1 MSFGFVFSMCKL
13 NSLPVIK
20 DVSILVFSEQFL
32 HKVWMESKNSSK
44 HTDAFDLEILKH
56 LQRDCTQ
63 PHRQIGE
70 AVNLST
76 ASVQRRINRMK
87 KSGIIAAQTAQ
98 IEPKS
103 VGLGLTIVVEV
114 ELKAET
120 AGRID
125 DIKRSFKKAPEIQQ
139 CYYVTGE
146 VDFVLIVIV
155 GDMTAYEDLA
165 QRLFFPNENIRK
177 FRTLVAMDRTK
188 ASTSLNL

>member
-1 MSFGFVFSMCKL
+1 MER
-13 NSLPVIK
+13 IK
-20 DVSILVFSEQFL
+20 
-32 HKVWMESKNSSK
+32 SSK
-44 HTDAFDLEILKH
+44 TNDAFDLAILRQ
-56 LQRDCTQ
+56 LQKDCTQ
-63 PHRQIGE
+63 PHRQIGD

-76 ASVQRRINRMK
+76 ASVQRRINRMR
-87 KSGIIAAQTAQ
+87 KSGIITSQTAQ

-103 VGLGLTIVVEV
+103 VGLGLTIIVEV

-125 DIKRSFKKAPEIQQ
+125 DIKRSFQNAPEIQQ

-146 VDFVLIVIV
+146 VDFVLVVLV
-155 GDMTAYEDLA
+155 GDMSEYEDLA

-188 ASTSLNL
+188 VTTSLNI